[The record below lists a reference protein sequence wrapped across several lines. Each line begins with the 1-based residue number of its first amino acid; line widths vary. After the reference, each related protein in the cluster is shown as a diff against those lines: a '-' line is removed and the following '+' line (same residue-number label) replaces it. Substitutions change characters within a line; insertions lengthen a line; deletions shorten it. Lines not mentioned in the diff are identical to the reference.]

1 MPMGMGVAMFL
12 MISFYVLSHTLLL
25 PALKLIAVSH
35 KINFSP
41 EWLPK
46 REAMLATAT
55 TRPHLLS
62 PT

>member
-1 MPMGMGVAMFL
+1 MGIGVAMFL
-12 MISFYVLSHTLLL
+12 MISFHVLSHTLIFFLHS
-25 PALKLIAVSH
+25 KFIVVSH
-35 KINFSP
+35 KLNFSP

>member
-1 MPMGMGVAMFL
+1 MGIGVAMCL
-12 MISFYVLSHTLLL
+12 MISFHVLSHTLFSLH
-25 PALKLIAVSH
+25 LKIIAVSH
-35 KINFSP
+35 KMNFSP

-46 REAMLATAT
+46 REATLATAT

>member
-1 MPMGMGVAMFL
+1 MGIGVAMFH
-12 MISFYVLSHTLLL
+12 MISFHVLLHTLFCLHL
-25 PALKLIAVSH
+25 QIFAVSH

-46 REAMLATAT
+46 REAKLATAT